1 MRLGI
6 LWFSPHTACM
16 LSKSTDGENKWWQ
29 TEEIFWSKN
38 QGYRRI
44 NQGSDGSW
52 TKIGRPKVPN
62 IYYNT
67 VSPFILIWISQ

>member
-6 LWFSPHTACM
+6 LLFSPHTVCM

-38 QGYRRI
+38 QGFWHI
-44 NQGSDGSW
+44 KQQLDVNQ
-52 TKIGRPKVPN
+52 TKIGRPKVTN
-62 IYYNT
+62 IDYNT
-67 VSPFILIWISQ
+67 VEHFIIII